1 MTISPAI
8 VQNQPDG
15 LAKDRTKKPYFALNG
30 PELVN
35 LSVNSICDRIKS
47 ALIDTLMKN
56 TRLASEIHA
65 FPEAQVTINYEVL
78 LSPHGEGRKIRVTD
92 SIFVKNTDAIPPD
105 ATRILNN
112 MPVLVEEAPKNAN
125 LLGNVGK
132 VDVPKTAAQI
142 DPQLKPMTD
151 AQFGNS
157 DPFKTDKGQLIVE
170 IIGEEPA
177 PIEKA
182 SKK

>member
-15 LAKDRTKKPYFALNG
+15 PQKDRSKKPYFALNG

-35 LSVNSICDRIKS
+35 LSVNSICDRIKE
-47 ALIDTLMKN
+47 ALIETLMKN

-112 MPVLVEEAPKNAN
+112 MPVLVEEEPKNAN
-125 LLGNVGK
+125 LLSNVGK

-151 AQFGNS
+151 AQFGASN
-157 DPFKTDKGQLIVE
+157 PFKTDKGHLTVE
-170 IIGEEPA
+170 IIGDEPA
-177 PIEKA
+177 PVEKVI
-182 SKK
+182 KK